1 MATLLE
7 RWVSG
12 QARPEEAR
20 VLVQGITG
28 TYGRYHT
35 KLMLEY
41 GTRIVAGVT
50 PGKEGESVH
59 GVPVYGD
66 VKKAVR
72 ETRANVSVLFVPAP
86 NLRAAAEEAMEAGLE
101 LLVII
106 TEHVPVRD
114 AIALV
119 RRARREGVDII
130 GPNTPGFIMPGRIKL
145 GIMPASSFSPGEVV
159 VLSRSG
165 TLTYEICGLLTKA
178 GIGQLFVLGVGGDPI
193 NGINLLEGVELAK
206 LSPRMKALFLIGE
219 IGGDVEE
226 RVAAYIREGR
236 LYVPTGAFIAG
247 RSAPRERR
255 MGHAGAIVYGQ
266 SGTAESKIAALS
278 SAGVSIA
285 YRPSEVPKTV
295 KALLDR
301 A

>member
-1 MATLLE
+1 LATLLE

-236 LYVPTGAFIAG
+236 LYVPTGAFVAG

>member
-1 MATLLE
+1 LATLLE